1 MIGLFPVI
9 GIPPL
14 SLCNVFAEHPG
25 KLLGMCA
32 SQWTSSELLETGSEL
47 ALQNQKNLVSSR
59 LLLPMLQKIN
69 QLSITE
75 YLLQLP
81 AVGSSSSYN
90 FPLMYF
96 WMLWLAI
103 SHFLSPDSPFQNLP
117 ATGSYWPVPHILM
130 LLSAKKENERRL
142 LFQIPLSVLLCQ
154 LCSIPRTC
162 LRSKKECSFCY
173 KAMSVLL
180 PCRKR
185 TAAKKESLQNSCRT
199 QHEISFMA
207 AKNSSFARFE
217 NTSCRSYQVAG

>member
-59 LLLPMLQKIN
+59 LLLPMLQKN
-69 QLSITE
+69 KPVKYYWVFVTASCCGKQQ
-75 YLLQLP
+75 LLQLSTHVFLN
-81 AVGSSSSYN
+81 A
-90 FPLMYF
+90 
-96 WMLWLAI
+96 LA
-103 SHFLSPDSPFQNLP
+103 SHFPFSFSWLTFSKSASDRFLLACATHFNASVCKERKWEKVTFPDSP
-117 ATGSYWPVPHILM
+117 
-130 LLSAKKENERRL
+130 LSA
-142 LFQIPLSVLLCQ
+142 I